1 MQNKPGP
8 LYAGILAGLSGHIAL
23 DTKPSEGSITVS
35 LEQPDPVFPLFA
47 GMYRENG
54 IGTLSIMNNE
64 SAEIRIVTVNFTAG
78 NYSASLMNCGTVE
91 VLRKRKSVDI
101 PLYADFAPSILN
113 FTEDGKMP
121 GKILV
126 SYELLG
132 SSRTI
137 SVPVVVCVFN
147 RNSIRWTDASALAAY
162 VSPNAPEVLDL
173 SKYLLGELGVVRV
186 EIGENGL
193 FVRGINQFCRR
204 REEVLTVVAVGCKGD
219 AVVGLFAFVQEFPDV
234 LGI

>member
-47 GMYRENG
+47 GMHRENG

-101 PLYADFAPSILN
+101 PLYADFAPSIFILPKTEKCPEKYWCRMNCSVRAGQSVSPLSCAYSTGTASAGQMPPRLPPMFLRTRPRFSIFQNTSSVSSVSSGSRSARMACSYAGSIN
-113 FTEDGKMP
+113 FAADEK
-121 GKILV
+121 K
-126 SYELLG
+126 
-132 SSRTI
+132 SSR
-137 SVPVVVCVFN
+137 
-147 RNSIRWTDASALAAY
+147 
-162 VSPNAPEVLDL
+162 
-173 SKYLLGELGVVRV
+173 
-186 EIGENGL
+186 
-193 FVRGINQFCRR
+193 
-204 REEVLTVVAVGCKGD
+204 
-219 AVVGLFAFVQEFPDV
+219 
-234 LGI
+234 